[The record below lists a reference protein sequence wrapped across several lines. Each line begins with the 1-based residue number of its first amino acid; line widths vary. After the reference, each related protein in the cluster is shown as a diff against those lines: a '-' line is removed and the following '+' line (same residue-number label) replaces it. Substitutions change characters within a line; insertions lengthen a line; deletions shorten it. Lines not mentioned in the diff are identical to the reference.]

1 MTDELFCAKIPP
13 MNTEGKKKKF
23 PRIVVICIAVF
34 LTYLAIHYWDP
45 LIAFI
50 GKLLSAAAPLFIGAI
65 IAFIVNIF
73 LRFYEKHFFRKS
85 EKDIV
90 KKLRRPVC
98 ILLSYLTV
106 AAIITAIAFLVIP
119 QLIDAG
125 TSLFERLPVFLENIR
140 ENQFVM
146 KIVSGLPEGMQKA
159 IQTADPNLMLNE
171 ILSFLTTGILGKTGV
186 TAVITGVASSVFKTF
201 IGLIF
206 SVYLL
211 ASKEKIK
218 AGLKRFFATYLHP
231 TANKVLLRIASVLNE
246 SFRNYLVGQFT
257 EALIMGTLC
266 LIGLSIFRF
275 PYAPII
281 AALMA
286 VGVLIPIFGAYIG
299 AIAGFILVSSVSPV
313 QGFFFLIFIIVV
325 TQVEGN
331 LIYPRVAGFNLGLPG
346 IWILAAVIVWGA
358 LFGFPGMIFGV
369 PLTAAFYKLLKEN
382 MKGRAEK
389 KAAEKDNETKPP
401 ASEGDLSGTEQSIE
415 TLNNENKGNL

>member
-1 MTDELFCAKIPP
+1 
-13 MNTEGKKKKF
+13 
-23 PRIVVICIAVF
+23 
-34 LTYLAIHYWDP
+34 
-45 LIAFI
+45 
-50 GKLLSAAAPLFIGAI
+50 
-65 IAFIVNIF
+65 
-73 LRFYEKHFFRKS
+73 
-85 EKDIV
+85 
-90 KKLRRPVC
+90 
-98 ILLSYLTV
+98 
-106 AAIITAIAFLVIP
+106 
-119 QLIDAG
+119 
-125 TSLFERLPVFLENIR
+125 
-140 ENQFVM
+140 
-146 KIVSGLPEGMQKA
+146 
-159 IQTADPNLMLNE
+159 
-171 ILSFLTTGILGKTGV
+171 
-186 TAVITGVASSVFKTF
+186 
-201 IGLIF
+201 
-206 SVYLL
+206 
-211 ASKEKIK
+211 
-218 AGLKRFFATYLHP
+218 
-231 TANKVLLRIASVLNE
+231 IASVLNE

-325 TQVEGN
+325 TQIEGN

-369 PLTAAFYKLLKEN
+369 PLTAALYKLLKEN